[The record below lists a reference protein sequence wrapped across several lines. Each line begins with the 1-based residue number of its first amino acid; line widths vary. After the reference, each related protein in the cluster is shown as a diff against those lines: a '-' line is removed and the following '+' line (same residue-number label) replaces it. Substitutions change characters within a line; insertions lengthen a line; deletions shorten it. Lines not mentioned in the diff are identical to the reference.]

1 MAQPA
6 CSPRVRSARS
16 ALAAVLVL
24 VATVVATSPAQ
35 AVELAPADTT
45 ANAQGQLAIV
55 VVLAGLA
62 GLVLF
67 GVRRLGTRMLV
78 SRRARRP

>member
-6 CSPRVRSARS
+6 GSPRVRSARS

-24 VATVVATSPAQ
+24 VATVATSPAQ

>member
-6 CSPRVRSARS
+6 DSSRVRPATS
-16 ALAAVLVL
+16 ALAVLV
-24 VATVVATSPAQ
+24 VFAAAVVATSPAQ

-45 ANAQGQLAIV
+45 ANTQGQLAIV